1 MFSLNNFK
9 NNIFANSLNLSISAR
24 SPSFLKRLFKFLN
37 IDINSSR
44 DTLISFGIVQTS
56 LLLASKKADN
66 NSFSCSNSLT
76 SSPI

>member
-24 SPSFLKRLFKFLN
+24 SPY
-37 IDINSSR
+37 SSR